1 MLRRRDPFR
10 EMMAFRSAFD
20 NLFDRSFPF
29 SGWDEDIPSQFPLD
43 VAENEDGFEVK
54 AVLPGINPDDLE
66 VTFRNNTLTIRGETT
81 QNEEKEGTRY
91 HMRERRYGSFTRSV
105 TIPTNINAEDIEA
118 SYDAGILTLRLP
130 KTDDVKPKRIPINT
144 GKQKMLEG
152 TLRDKNSS
160 D

>member
-10 EMMAFRSAFD
+10 EMMAFRTAFD
-20 NLFDRSFPF
+20 NLFDRSFP
-29 SGWDEDIPSQFPLD
+29 SAGWWDSELTGQFALD

-66 VTFRNNTLTIRGETT
+66 VTFRNNTLTIRGEST
-81 QNEEKEGTRY
+81 QDEEKEDTRY
-91 HMRERRYGSFTRSV
+91 HLRERRYGSFTRSV

-130 KTDDVKPKRIPINT
+130 KTEDVKPKRIPIHA
-144 GKQKMLEG
+144 GKQKMIEG
-152 TLRDKNSS
+152 TLRDKNGS
-160 D
+160 

>member
-29 SGWDEDIPSQFPLD
+29 QDWDTDVSAQFPLD

-66 VTFRNNTLTIRGETT
+66 VTFSNNTLTIRGETR
-81 QNEEKEGTRY
+81 QDEEKEGTRY
-91 HMRERRYGSFTRSV
+91 HLRERRYGSFTRSV
-105 TIPTNINAEDIEA
+105 TIPTNIKAEDIEA
-118 SYDAGILTLRLP
+118 SYDAGVLTLHLP
-130 KTDDVKPKRIPINT
+130 KTEEVKPKRIQIQA

-152 TLRDKNSS
+152 TLRDKNNSS
-160 D
+160 